1 MGMFD
6 SVQCNY
12 PLPIPLDV
20 VDIYPDIYDQE
31 FQTKDLEN
39 LLDHYILNEDGELL
53 WIKKEYEWKDD
64 DSHFLKETPKFEL
77 LYSEDMIKSWQYQNV
92 DPARRE

>member
-12 PLPIPLDV
+12 PLPLPLDV
-20 VDIYPDIYDQE
+20 VDLYPDLYEKE

-53 WIKKEYEWKDD
+53 WIKKE
-64 DSHFLKETPKFEL
+64 
-77 LYSEDMIKSWQYQNV
+77 
-92 DPARRE
+92 

>member
-1 MGMFD
+1 MISQEQFINFPKYEKDPAKDKVIGQLEQFGIHIIIKEEGQLYKKR
-6 SVQCNY
+6 VNY
-12 PLPIPLDV
+12 
-20 VDIYPDIYDQE
+20 
-31 FQTKDLEN
+31 
-39 LLDHYILNEDGELL
+39 
-53 WIKKEYEWKDD
+53 